1 MLKRMLNKYLKL
13 KLLMSNRENFLNKE
27 EFSFSNS
34 NNKIVRIKRI
44 QLIKIVQTK
53 LKERSQEN
61 LRVNNRFLTL

>member
-44 QLIKIVQTK
+44 
-53 LKERSQEN
+53 
-61 LRVNNRFLTL
+61 